1 MPTLD
6 AVLKQLGL
14 TQKEA
19 AVYLAVLELGQ
30 APVLRIAQKAGIKRP
45 TAYITL
51 AELQEKG
58 FVVSIP
64 KGATTLYQAVDPED
78 IFRRFD
84 EKVGALKEALPE
96 LKSLF
101 NVAPGKPKVRFY
113 EGKKNILT
121 LYEDE
126 IFQGGESMSAFSPKD
141 WIATYG
147 MEEMRNLLGLM
158 KANDVTLQDLLADS
172 PEARE
177 YLKEKNRLQL
187 GDTKLL
193 PNDFTLGTDLLVYG
207 DTVAM
212 ISLTNLI
219 AVVIEDRAI
228 AHAQRQ
234 FLEFLWKTLES

>member
-6 AVLKQLGL
+6 AILEQLGL

-19 AVYLAVLELGQ
+19 AVYLAVLELGR

-64 KGATTLYQAVDPED
+64 RGGTTLYQAVDPED
-78 IFRRFD
+78 ILKRFD

-113 EGKKNILT
+113 EGKKNIIE
-121 LYEDE
+121 LYENEVFHASE
-126 IFQGGESMSAFSPKD
+126 IIGAVS
-141 WIATYG
+141 
-147 MEEMRNLLGLM
+147 MRNLRKTLTASELM
-158 KANDVTLQDLLADS
+158 GMLHILKANSGTITDMLDDS
-172 PEARE
+172 PETRE
-177 YLKEKNRLQL
+177 YMAEKNRLQL

-228 AHAQRQ
+228 AQAQRQ